1 MRTSLT
7 CVQCVILT
15 NMVCS
20 FGDSK
25 VLEWTVEGGNYNFSP
40 GVPLEI
46 VHLVAHG
53 WNPATQRCLLFQG
66 FSLFLLFSFLFLLF
80 LKKIIVKMHWKNI
93 IFYSSLVLVIFI
105 CFICLFVFFFFLKN
119 QRKLNMNTCVDVPLR
134 NGCLNVDVDFWALQH
149 MKHIPACQNP
159 LPEPYI
165 NCLGR
170 FVHTCNEESD
180 SNFWCLTA
188 YSVWV
193 SRLHLGKL
201 IRKPRC
207 SILWCR
213 GHPHL
218 GSSPC
223 PSP

>member
-1 MRTSLT
+1 MKS
-7 CVQCVILT
+7 C
-15 NMVCS
+15 NS
-20 FGDSK
+20 
-25 VLEWTVEGGNYNFSP
+25 E
-40 GVPLEI
+40 VPL
-46 VHLVAHG
+46 VSRFFTV
-53 WNPATQRCLLFQG
+53 FVVF
-66 FSLFLLFSFLFLLF
+66 FSFFAFFKKNYSENALKEHNFLLFFSFGNIYLFYL
-80 LKKIIVKMHWKNI
+80 
-93 IFYSSLVLVIFI
+93 FI
-105 CFICLFVFFFFLKN
+105 CFFFFLKN